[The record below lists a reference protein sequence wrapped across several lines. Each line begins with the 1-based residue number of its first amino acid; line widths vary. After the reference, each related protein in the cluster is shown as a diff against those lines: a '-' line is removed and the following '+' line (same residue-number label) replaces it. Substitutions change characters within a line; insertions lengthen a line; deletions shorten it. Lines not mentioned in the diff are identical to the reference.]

1 MRRSNIRILLAAPV
15 LAALSACG
23 DTPPDPRGIDR
34 DETLL
39 SVSATGEAQS
49 VPDLAHIEI
58 GIEGFAAN
66 AKAAGQANA
75 EKAKEITAAL
85 AKFGIEEK
93 DLRTRNL
100 SVGRVS
106 YGPRRGQYQAS
117 NILSVTLRDAKK
129 AGEVVAAV
137 TDAGANVV
145 SGPSFEVSDP
155 EKANRGAYIA
165 AYKAARTR
173 AEAYAEAA
181 EMEIARVLVIRD
193 GGAGGPEVPYYDYGY
208 ARAEMAVEEAAADA
222 APPIHAGTTRVS
234 VSVQVDFVLE
244 PK

>member
-1 MRRSNIRILLAAPV
+1 MRRSIVRIMLIVPGLAV
-15 LAALSACG
+15 LAACG

-66 AKAAGQANA
+66 AKAAGEANA
-75 EKAKEITAAL
+75 SKASEISAAL
-85 AKFGIEEK
+85 AKFGVAEK
-93 DLRTRNL
+93 DLQTRNL
-100 SVGRVS
+100 SIGRVQ

-117 NILSVTLRDAKK
+117 NILRVTLRDAPK

-137 TDAGANVV
+137 TDAGANIV
-145 SGPSFEVSDP
+145 SGPDFEVSDP

-165 AYKAARTR
+165 AYRAARTR

-181 EMEIARVLVIRD
+181 DMEIARVLVIRD
-193 GGAGGPEVPYYDYGY
+193 GGMGSPERPYYAY
-208 ARAEMAVEEAAADA
+208 APAEMVMEEAADI